1 MASKATLLLA
11 FTLLFATCIAR
22 HQQRQQQQNQCQ
34 LQNIEALEP
43 IEVIQAEAGVT
54 EIWDA
59 YDQQFQCA
67 GVDFIRHRIQ
77 PGGLLLPSYVNTPIL
92 AFVERGRGIQGVILP
107 GCPETYE
114 YSQEQQF
121 SGEGGRRGG
130 GEGNQDRHQKVE
142 N

>member
-77 PGGLLLPSYVNTPIL
+77 PGGLLLPSCWISKFQNTKIHKDKLTNRKLIL
-92 AFVERGRGIQGVILP
+92 LLQTHTFIHCNTKHIYTHLA
-107 GCPETYE
+107 TY
-114 YSQEQQF
+114 
-121 SGEGGRRGG
+121 
-130 GEGNQDRHQKVE
+130 K
-142 N
+142 